1 MLEFKR
7 EVYKEKILDAA
18 SGFTEKEVWVELRWD
33 PISGESSRILEEPL
47 SKETL
52 LPEELFKEG
61 VKAFCPFCPENLEKV
76 TPKFLP
82 SLFPEGRPKRG
93 SAVAIPNLRPF
104 DRFSALI
111 VLGEKH
117 FVKLEELD
125 FETLENGFL
134 LAQEVLKRAKE
145 VHSDLKYLY
154 LNWNFLPA
162 SGGSIVHPHL
172 HAFGGVYPSC
182 HFKRI
187 EEACLNYWETY
198 ERCLFEELLEE
209 EKRRGERFLG
219 EFNGVSFLLAFAP
232 KGPWDVCFLFPHK
245 EDMRFLSHEDFRG
258 FLKGLKRLFSYF
270 KDKGVYSFNL
280 VLYGS
285 SPLPKGS
292 FWVYGRLIVRRFL
305 NSWGTSDMNAFQALH
320 AEGLTAVR
328 PEEVCEEMKAY
339 FERED
344 V

>member
-7 EVYKEKILDAA
+7 EISKAKLLDPA
-18 SGFTEKEVWVELRWD
+18 SGSEKEVSVEYRWD
-33 PISGESSRILEEPL
+33 PITGESSRILEEPP
-47 SKETL
+47 SKERL

-61 VKAFCPFCPENLEKV
+61 LKAFCPFCPENVEKL

-82 SLFPEGRPKRG
+82 SLFPEGRPRRG
-93 SAVAIPNLRPF
+93 KAVAIPNLRPF
-104 DRFSALI
+104 DQFSAVI
-111 VLGEKH
+111 VLGERH

-125 FETLENGFL
+125 FETLEQGFL

-145 VHSDLKYLY
+145 VYPDLKYLY

-162 SGGSIVHPHL
+162 SGGSILHPHL
-172 HAFGGVYPSC
+172 HAFGGVYPTF

-187 EEACLNYWETY
+187 EEACLKYWRTY
-198 ERCLFEELLEE
+198 ERCVFGELLEE

-219 EFNGVSFLLAFAP
+219 EVNGVSFLLAFAP
-232 KGPWDVCFLFPHK
+232 KGPWDICFLFPYK
-245 EDMRFLSHEDFRG
+245 EDLRLLSPQDLRG

-270 KDKGVYSFNL
+270 GYKGVYSFNL

-285 SPLPKGS
+285 SSLPRGS

-305 NSWGTSDMNAFQALH
+305 NSWGTSDINAFQALH
-320 AEGLTAVR
+320 AEGITAVR
-328 PEEVCEEMKAY
+328 PEDVFKEMRPY